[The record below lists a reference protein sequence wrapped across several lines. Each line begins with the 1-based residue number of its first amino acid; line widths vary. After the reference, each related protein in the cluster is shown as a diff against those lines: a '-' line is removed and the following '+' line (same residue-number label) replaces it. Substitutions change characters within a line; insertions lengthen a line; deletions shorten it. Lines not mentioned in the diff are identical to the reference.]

1 MSAGRPTT
9 YSAEMAARI
18 CAEIAC
24 GQSLRKVCKPSGMPA
39 ASTVF
44 LWLSKHRE
52 FSEQYARAQADRTAY
67 WAEEIVEISDDEKT
81 ETQRARLKVDTRK
94 WLMSKMA
101 PKKFGERVSNEIS
114 GPNGGPVRFDVSG
127 MSDEQLAALES
138 ALGGATHASGEDA
151 GDNQG

>member
-1 MSAGRPTT
+1 
-9 YSAEMAARI
+9 MAARI
-18 CAEIAC
+18 CSEIAS
-24 GQSLRKVCKPSGMPA
+24 GKSLRRVCKPAGMPA

-81 ETQRARLKVDTRK
+81 DIQRSRLKVDTRK

-101 PKKFGERVSNEIS
+101 PKKFGDRVAKEIS

-127 MSDEQLAALES
+127 MTDEQLAALET
-138 ALGGATHASGEDA
+138 ALGGIADVPGEDA
-151 GDNQG
+151 GDHQD

>member
-1 MSAGRPTT
+1 
-9 YSAEMAARI
+9 
-18 CAEIAC
+18 
-24 GQSLRKVCKPSGMPA
+24 MPA

-81 ETQRARLKVDTRK
+81 DIQRSRLKVDTRK

-101 PKKFGERVSNEIS
+101 PKKFGDRVAKEIS

-127 MSDEQLAALES
+127 MTDEQLAALET
-138 ALGGATHASGEDA
+138 ALGGIADVPGEDA
-151 GDNQG
+151 GDNQD